1 MPTRNRFLVSSLTGL
16 LLTAAAGLAY
26 AAASEAEAAGVELA
40 DAADS
45 TDSAPEVRRSQIQL
59 VLDHDGSAE
68 RLELANLHEMAVGES
83 RSLAT
88 ANGTPV
94 VVTRD
99 EQGFEIDLDGKKI
112 RLMDHFSG
120 ETEGG
125 SWTSEDGGTTQFH
138 KRVIVHE
145 GASGPDGDEGA
156 ANVMILRNKVA
167 VDENGAVIGGSAGS
181 ADGDG
186 GKVVVMRRT
195 PASGGDAH
203 AFAFTTD
210 GGELPAIPLPVEAT
224 IARLQA
230 STKFQELD
238 EATRATV
245 LEALR
250 ETAPKTGAL
259 VLGEPGSKTIVLEIE
274 DEDGAAQAN

>member
-1 MPTRNRFLVSSLTGL
+1 MPNRNRWMVPSLTAL
-16 LLTAAAGLAY
+16 LLATAAGLAY
-26 AAASEAEAAGVELA
+26 AAASEAEAAGVDLA
-40 DAADS
+40 EASDEAA
-45 TDSAPEVRRSQIQL
+45 EVRRSQIKL

-88 ANGTPV
+88 ESGTPV

-120 ETEGG
+120 GPEGG
-125 SWTSEDGGTTQFH
+125 SWTSTDGTTQFH
-138 KRVIVHE
+138 KRIIVHDGADAAE
-145 GASGPDGDEGA
+145 GG

-167 VDENGAVIGGSAGS
+167 VDENGAVITES

-186 GKVVVMRRT
+186 GRVVVMRRT
-195 PASGGDAH
+195 PAGGGDAH
-203 AFAFTTD
+203 AFAFTTE
-210 GGELPAIPLPVEAT
+210 GGELPALPLSVEAT
-224 IARLQA
+224 IERLQA
-230 STKFQELD
+230 SAKFQELD
-238 EATRATV
+238 EATRARV

-250 ETAPKTGAL
+250 ETAPKAGTF
-259 VLGEPGSKTIVLEIE
+259 VTGEPGARTIVLEIE
-274 DEDGAAQAN
+274 DEDGPDESN

>member
-1 MPTRNRFLVSSLTGL
+1 MPNRNRWMVPSLTAL
-16 LLTAAAGLAY
+16 LLATAAGLAY
-26 AAASEAEAAGVELA
+26 AAASEAEAAGVDLA
-40 DAADS
+40 EASDETA
-45 TDSAPEVRRSQIQL
+45 EVRRSQINL

-88 ANGTPV
+88 ESGTPV

-120 ETEGG
+120 EPGGG
-125 SWTSEDGGTTQFH
+125 SWTSEDGATTQFH
-138 KRVIVHE
+138 RRVIVHE
-145 GASGPDGDEGA
+145 GADGADAAADG

-167 VDENGAVIGGSAGS
+167 VDEHGAVIPGGAEG
-181 ADGDG
+181 A

-195 PASGGDAH
+195 PGSGGDAH
-203 AFAFTTD
+203 AFAFTTE
-210 GGELPAIPLPVEAT
+210 GGELPALPLPVEAT
-224 IARLQA
+224 IARLEA
-230 STKFQELD
+230 SAKFQELD

-250 ETAPKTGAL
+250 ETAPKAGAFMT
-259 VLGEPGSKTIVLEIE
+259 GEPGSKTIVLEIE
-274 DEDGAAQAN
+274 DEDAAAEAN

>member
-40 DAADS
+40 DAADG

-145 GASGPDGDEGA
+145 GASGPDGDEGG

-167 VDENGAVIGGSAGS
+167 VGENDAVVGGVAG
-181 ADGDG
+181 G
-186 GKVVVMRRT
+186 GEKVVVMRRT
-195 PASGGDAH
+195 PGSGGDAH

-210 GGELPAIPLPVEAT
+210 GGELPALPLPVEAT
-224 IARLQA
+224 IQRLEA
-230 STKFQELD
+230 SPKFQELD

-245 LEALR
+245 IEALR
-250 ETAPKTGAL
+250 ESAPKAGAFL
-259 VLGEPGSKTIVLEIE
+259 AGEPGGKTIVLEIATD
-274 DEDGAAQAN
+274 DEAADAN